1 MIKKQVVGVLI
12 GIVLFM
18 GCSKPKVDVLPGK
31 EGANFILLADPK
43 DAKISIFKKDI
54 TKEPGKQIL
63 DVEFVL
69 QGKSI
74 EMNLLSNPLFMKL
87 ELGSEYTYKV
97 EKSGF
102 VTQEGE
108 VILKLGEN
116 LEKNIILY
124 TEEELK
130 SKKEENWS
138 EYIGEMNWES
148 ASKKCNEVAGR
159 RLPSIRELKLA
170 YEAGI
175 TKSWQKDGNNYWSS
189 TPYDAESYSIFYVS
203 IGDTSDGNRYDTY
216 NVRCRR

>member
-12 GIVLFM
+12 GMALFV
-18 GCSKPKVDVLPGK
+18 GCSKPKVEVLAGK
-31 EGANFILLADPK
+31 EGANFILTADPK
-43 DAKISIFKKDI
+43 DAKISLFKKDT

-130 SKKEENWS
+130 SKKEEKWS

-170 YEAGI
+170 HEAGI
-175 TKSWQKDGNNYWSS
+175 TKSWQEAHDYWSS
-189 TPYDAESYSIFYVS
+189 TPYDAESYLEFYVRL
-203 IGDTSDGNRYDTY
+203 GRTY
-216 NVRCRR
+216 GSSRSLNFDVRCRR